1 LWQQKSLRPAGA
13 FFVEG
18 PIHSETSLCI
28 PELFDSTEKAAMSI
42 ELITLLMFGSFVVL
56 LLLGVPISFVTGG
69 LAVFFAF
76 FLKGHSA
83 LYGLFGWI
91 YDSMQNYA
99 LVAIPMFIFFAQILE
114 RSGITDA
121 LFKAVQAWIGSL
133 RGSLAL
139 TSVVASTILAAMVGT
154 LGAAVVSMSLIAL
167 PSMMNLR
174 YDKSIAL
181 GSICAGGSLGLLIP
195 PSVGLI
201 LYGTISSQS
210 IGKLYMGGVFPGL
223 LLSGLYIVYIL
234 IRSYINPDLCPL
246 PPKEERVIA
255 LKDRILAM
263 KGVILPILLIVIIL
277 GSIYSGV
284 ASVTE
289 SAGVG
294 ALGAVGCAAI
304 NRRLTW
310 RNFVNA
316 TLGTLKI
323 TGMVMW
329 IFFGVSAF
337 VSIYQKLGGSDF
349 VRDVIVGL
357 PLGPWGTL
365 ILIQLFLIFLGTFI
379 DPFGILL
386 LTVPLFLPIIDALG
400 FNQLWFAILFSVN
413 MQIAFI
419 SPPFGAA
426 LFYLKGSAPPEIT
439 LGDIYRSV
447 VPYVFLQVI
456 GLVLCMV
463 FPQIVLWLP
472 SVTK

>member
-1 LWQQKSLRPAGA
+1 
-13 FFVEG
+13 
-18 PIHSETSLCI
+18 
-28 PELFDSTEKAAMSI
+28 MSI
-42 ELITLLMFGSFVVL
+42 ELITLLMFGSFVVF
-56 LLLGVPISFVTGG
+56 LLLGVPISFVAGG
-69 LAVFFAF
+69 IAVFFAF

-91 YDSMQNYA
+91 VDGMQNYA

-133 RGSLAL
+133 RGSLAI

-167 PSMMNLR
+167 PSMMKLR
-174 YDKSIAL
+174 YSKTIAL

-201 LYGTISSQS
+201 IYGTISSQS

-234 IRSYINPDLCPL
+234 IRSYLDPDLCPL
-246 PPKEERVIA
+246 PPKEERDIP
-255 LKDRILAM
+255 LKDRVLAM
-263 KGVILPILLIVIIL
+263 KGVIFPVLLIVIIL
-277 GSIYSGV
+277 GSIYSGI

-289 SAGVG
+289 CAGVG
-294 ALGAVGCAAI
+294 AAGAVGCAAI

-310 RNFVNA
+310 RNFLAA
-316 TLGTLKI
+316 TFGTLKI

-329 IFFGVSAF
+329 IFFGISAF
-337 VSIYQKLGGSDF
+337 VSVYQKLGGTDF
-349 VRDVIVGL
+349 VRDVFVGL

-379 DPFGILL
+379 DPFGIIL
-386 LTVPLFLPIIDALG
+386 LTVPLFLPIVDAFG
-400 FNQLWFAILFSVN
+400 FNQLWFGILFAVN

-439 LGDIYRSV
+439 LGDIYRAA
-447 VPYVFLQVI
+447 VPFIFLQI
-456 GLVLCMV
+456 LGLALCMI
-463 FPQIVLWLP
+463 FPQIALWLP
-472 SVTK
+472 SVMK

>member
-28 PELFDSTEKAAMSI
+28 PELFDSTEKAAMSV

-426 LFYLKGSAPPEIT
+426 LFYLKGSAPSEIT